1 MKRIISCYASDF
13 QKNISRE
20 DLKHSIIA
28 SEGRVIMAQTA
39 ANNECLINGIT
50 NAELISSFGTDM
62 ILLKMLDV
70 EKPFINGL
78 EQSKNIIQ
86 DLKRLTG
93 RLIGINLEVIGD
105 NKLQYDGPTVL
116 SDSTLEK
123 AISLKP
129 DFLCL
134 TAYRNKPGNSSEA
147 VLEALKLTRSKYDG
161 LLILNKYASIF
172 EIEEDKW
179 EEYVKCGADVITL
192 PMPGSSSGVYVENIS
207 KIASNIKKNGGI
219 VSMSLCTSQ
228 EGADTDTIKFIAI
241 QAKQAGADIFDFGD
255 ANSNGIA
262 SPENIMALSIAV
274 RGKRHTYFRIAA
286 SINR

>member
-20 DLKHSIIA
+20 ELKHSIIS
-28 SEGRVIMAQTA
+28 SEGRVIMAQTDV
-39 ANNECLINGIT
+39 NNECLIKGLT
-50 NAELISSFGTDM
+50 NAELISSFGADM
-62 ILLKMLDV
+62 ILLKTFDV

-78 EQSKNIIQ
+78 EKSENIIY

-93 RLIGINLEVIGD
+93 RLIGINLEIIGQ

-116 SDSTLEK
+116 SNSTLEK
-123 AISLKP
+123 AISFKP

-134 TAYRNKPGNSSEA
+134 TAYRNKPENNSEA

-172 EIEEDKW
+172 EIENDNW
-179 EEYVKCGADVITL
+179 QDYVKCGADIITL
-192 PMPGSSSGVYVENIS
+192 PMPGSCQGVYVENIS
-207 KIASNIKKNGGI
+207 KIVEKIKKLGAI

-241 QAKQAGADIFDFGD
+241 QAKQAGADMFDFGD